1 MVYTTRSKLPTVHTG
16 STTIP
21 EDRLKFLTVMGPR
34 SLGDSRSSNMQRQ
47 RSGNLEKY
55 EALMVETKNTMARN
69 AEVLADHTA
78 KICDREDGVVAK
90 GGC

>member
-1 MVYTTRSKLPTVHTG
+1 MVETKNTTAQNAGK
-16 STTIP
+16 
-21 EDRLKFLTVMGPR
+21 
-34 SLGDSRSSNMQRQ
+34 

-78 KICDREDGVVAK
+78 KIRDREDGVVAK
-90 GGC
+90 GVC